1 MTRIPVC
8 LGFVGAVALG
18 IAAPAFADSQL
29 AASAGLT
36 TEQAAGMT
44 LTEIAQVKFNREASD
59 ADRSLSSIPPTS
71 GSADST
77 RLAASA
83 GIAPDA
89 AGMSLTEIAAVKFNN
104 DTRPDDRQSVVHAS
118 GVTVATRSVADPQQH
133 PPPHPAHTEPPP
145 APPTRR
151 PPVRTGPHT
160 PPLRVSAEPYHILRG
175 SARHPNAGSSG
186 PS

>member
-1 MTRIPVC
+1 
-8 LGFVGAVALG
+8 
-18 IAAPAFADSQL
+18 
-29 AASAGLT
+29 
-36 TEQAAGMT
+36 MT

-59 ADRSLSSIPPTS
+59 ADRSLSSIPPTN

-118 GVTVATRSVADPQQH
+118 GVTVASRSVADPSRGLRAADRQRR
-133 PPPHPAHTEPPP
+133 PD
-145 APPTRR
+145 APPRR
-151 PPVRTGPHT
+151 KACR
-160 PPLRVSAEPYHILRG
+160 
-175 SARHPNAGSSG
+175 
-186 PS
+186 